1 VEAWLDS
8 AISLLEERIKNTQ
21 KEKVSLVEF
30 MDLQKT
36 YLKDLS
42 RREVKSEEVL
52 KELIA
57 RKALDKS
64 GS

>member
-1 VEAWLDS
+1 MEAWLDS